1 MNETHLPAA
10 AGSTAGSAAAGAPPF
25 LRIDAMRMSDVP
37 IVGRIELVAFT
48 SPWSEAAYRHELMAN
63 PRSFYYV
70 IRPPAEAESG
80 EEENGAAE
88 EADVARAPVL
98 PPILGYGGYWLL
110 GDEAHIV
117 TIASHPAYR
126 RKALGELLLLHLI
139 GMAREGQ
146 VESVTLEVRVGNTPA
161 RSLYAKWG
169 FVEVG
174 LRKRYYRDNGED
186 ALLMTLFRVNEEQV
200 WAPMAQRLAQ
210 LLAQLDAAHF
220 DAETHF

>member
-1 MNETHLPAA
+1 MSETHLPAA
-10 AGSTAGSAAAGAPPF
+10 AGPAAAGAPPF

-37 IVGRIELVAFT
+37 IVGRIELAAFT

-80 EEENGAAE
+80 EAE
-88 EADVARAPVL
+88 EADVSHGPVL

-186 ALLMTLFRVNEEQV
+186 ALLMTLFRVNEDQV
-200 WAPMAQRLAQ
+200 WAPMAQRLAH
-210 LLAQLDAAHF
+210 LLAQLDAAHL